1 MNKRI
6 ISAALSLA
14 VAVSAIGSF
23 SITASA
29 EAKTP
34 QYQTNARQME
44 QLNRGLIA
52 VKTTADSKS
61 GTKDGVYLSWRLLG
75 TESLTRQAFD
85 IYRDGT
91 YIHTTEA
98 DGPTSWTDPSGTANS
113 EYVVVKEDG
122 DPSAETP
129 VKPTTNFNYAT
140 DRYSLGNAFTYMD
153 IPLERPEPNNGG
165 NYYTVSKDVQGGA
178 NDASVGDLDGDGD
191 YEIVLKW
198 DPTNSKDAAGGGA
211 TGRTYID
218 AYEIDPENNDP
229 SKNENGHLYTWRIDL
244 GPHVRSG
251 AHENPFLVYDF
262 DGDGKA
268 EIASITGLGAT
279 DSKGNYVTEVG
290 DTEEIRSADN
300 TKTFLRK
307 GKNIGPEYYTVFDG
321 ETGEALY
328 TTDAIPI
335 GPNYDNATG
344 TYGPEDGSYF
354 GDAKMNRS
362 SRYLAAVAY
371 LDGVHPSIV
380 MCRGYYNRAML
391 RAYTWDGTE
400 MAMQWEHNGDKK
412 GTTLYGQGNHN
423 LSVGDIDGDGK
434 DEIVYGS
441 AALDDDGKTILGN
454 TLLSHGDAMHMND
467 FNNDGIQEVFSV
479 KEEGEGFKKYAEDL
493 RVAATGEHFWAEK
506 KIVTTGDNGRG
517 VMDNID
523 DEYAKTHPNALAL
536 GWSSGKDVTHD
547 LNGDD
552 VAAKPTGGSRTFDN
566 SLVYWDGD
574 LGRELLDDNIICKYD
589 ASTGTTSRFY
599 GPSDGYTLTG
609 GTTNNYSKRNASLSA
624 DLWGDWREEVIL
636 PTGKGQDETP
646 ALRIFTSV
654 IPTEY
659 RLTTLMHD
667 CQYRLGIA
675 WQNVGYNQP
684 PHTSYYIGS
693 AALATDN
700 GGNTLNY
707 LAPAVPYTKVTYDA
721 PAQVAVTG
729 VEFANKKITVE
740 QGRTASMGA
749 SVIPADATKKGI
761 VYTSS
766 DESVAKASNGIVTG
780 IGVGTA
786 TITATTKD
794 GGFTAE
800 CEVEV
805 FSNPVTGITLSDKLI
820 EFGIGNTATL
830 TANVLPSNAS
840 DKSVV
845 WSSDDDSV
853 AEVNSEGVVTGVG
866 LGKTTITAAAGD
878 RTAKCIV
885 KVKPMNIVDA
895 TGTDAFVISNTL
907 DDKVKFTGT
916 SNSALLTLNEA
927 TSFVEFH
934 KDFEAINKNTATLS
948 FRFTTGGAKTTD
960 YIWKLGHEYNT
971 ELKFLDTNG
980 KQIFDIIEQH
990 LTSGNTTYYS
1000 VGDYSDGGGGWQ
1012 KASEWK
1018 KVSDGDDNPW
1028 NRSQIRWD
1036 VKVTFDYAADT
1047 GTINLAGC
1055 NSSWVR
1061 SATYETTFPLNG
1073 ASFKTLKYETNTIKD
1088 WVSGNPK
1095 LEQLSYTSTEQVSG
1109 NTEVLYEK
1117 GTYNSSWQVTDLED
1131 WVQTGKDTAEL
1142 QFDENSGR
1150 IWYNPTKPTAEYS
1163 AEKTFDI
1170 DNGAVVSYDVN
1181 WYFGSA
1187 VARDGNYEYLQL
1199 GNMRLGWTNGYK
1211 LMLST
1216 DGGAT
1221 YGADAVFT
1229 GGNTTYTKNVK
1240 AQFNTTSKL
1249 VTLYLDGSPIYSG
1262 TYSDADGNTAD
1273 GANIVKLGFTRAGA
1287 APDWEV
1293 PNGIDKIRVAQ
1304 FIEGEEAPDFSTI
1317 KVTEKNG
1324 KTATAS
1330 YELIDYAEDTND
1342 VTLIGALYDGNKLI
1356 ELKWRNATLPA
1367 AENGIIRGN
1376 ESVEFNNDIGNYNVK
1391 VFMWNSV
1398 SGLKPF
1404 ADVE

>member
-6 ISAALSLA
+6 VSTVISVAVAISAF
-14 VAVSAIGSF
+14 GSF

-52 VKTTADSKS
+52 VVTTADSKS
-61 GTKDGVYLSWRLLG
+61 GTKDGVYLSWRLFG
-75 TESLTRQAFD
+75 TESLTHQAFD

-98 DGPTSWTDPSGTANS
+98 DGPTSWTDPNGTADN

-122 DPSAETP
+122 NPATETP

-153 IPLERPEPNNGG
+153 ILIERPADNGG
-165 NYYTVSKDVQGGA
+165 GHYYTVDKDHQGGA

-218 AYEIDPENNDP
+218 AYEIDPTNNDP
-229 SKNENGHLYTWRIDL
+229 SKNENGHLYKWRIDL

-262 DGDGKA
+262 NGDGYA
-268 EIASITGLGAT
+268 EIVSITGLGAT
-279 DSKGNYVTEVG
+279 DSKGEYVTKAG
-290 DTEEIRSADN
+290 DTDEIKNADN

-307 GKNIGPEYYTVFDG
+307 GKNIGPEYYTIFDG
-321 ETGEALY
+321 ETGEAIV

-335 GPNYDNATG
+335 GPNYDKAAG

-371 LDGVHPSIV
+371 LDGVHPSII
-380 MCRGYYNRAML
+380 MCRGYYNRAMI

-400 MAMQWEHNGDKK
+400 MVMQWEHNGGTK
-412 GTTLYGQGNHN
+412 GSTLYGQGNHN
-423 LSVGDIDGDGK
+423 LSVGDIDNDGK

-441 AALDDDGKTILGN
+441 AALDDDGKTVLGN
-454 TLLSHGDAMHMND
+454 TLLGHGDAMHLND
-467 FNNDGIQEVFSV
+467 FNNDGIQEVFAV
-479 KEEGEGFKKYAEDL
+479 KEDGEGFKKYAEDL
-493 RVAATGEHFWAEK
+493 RVASTGEHFWAEK
-506 KIVTTGDNGRG
+506 KIVTTDDNGRG

-599 GPSDGYTLTG
+599 GPTDGYTLTG
-609 GTTNNYSKRNASLSA
+609 GSSNNYSKRNASLSA

-636 PTGKGQDETP
+636 PTGKGQNDTP
-646 ALRIFTSV
+646 ALRIYTSV

-659 RLTTLMHD
+659 RLATLMHD
-667 CQYRLGIA
+667 CQYRLAIA

-693 AALATDN
+693 AALATDD
-700 GGNTLNY
+700 GGNTLHY
-707 LAPAVPYTKVTYDA
+707 LAPATAYTKVTYEA

-729 VEFANKKITVE
+729 VEIANKEITVE
-740 QGRTASMGA
+740 VGKTASIGA
-749 SVIPADATKKGI
+749 SVIPAEATKKGI
-761 VYTSS
+761 SYTSS

-780 IGVGTA
+780 VGVGTA

-800 CEVEV
+800 CEVTV
-805 FSNPVTGITLSDKLI
+805 FSNPVTGVALSDKLI
-820 EFGIGNTATL
+820 ELGIGNTATL
-830 TANVLPSNAS
+830 TASVLPSNAS

-866 LGKTTITAAAGD
+866 LGKTTVTATAGD
-878 RTAKCIV
+878 ITAKCIV
-885 KVKPMNIVDA
+885 KVKPMNIVEA
-895 TGTDAFVISNTL
+895 TGEDVFVTTNAL
-907 DDKVKFTGT
+907 DDTVKFTGAKD
-916 SNSALLTLNEA
+916 SASLTLAKA
-927 TSFVEFH
+927 TVPIEFH
-934 KDFEAINKNTATLS
+934 KDFEAFNKNTATLS
-948 FRFTTGGAKTTD
+948 FHFTTGGAKEGND
-960 YIWKLGHEYNT
+960 YIWKIGHGYNS
-971 ELKFLDTNG
+971 ELKLLDTNG
-980 KQIFDIIEQH
+980 NNIFNIIEEH
-990 LTSGNTTYYS
+990 TSSGVATKYAVADGAAQAVSSWTKLS
-1000 VGDYSDGGGGWQ
+1000 GDADS
-1012 KASEWK
+1012 
-1018 KVSDGDDNPW
+1018 PW

-1036 VKVTFDYAADT
+1036 VKVTFDYTAGV

-1055 NSSWVR
+1055 NNQWVR
-1061 SATYETTFPLNG
+1061 GETYETTFPLNG
-1073 ASFKTLKYETNTIKD
+1073 ASFKTLKYETNNLTD
-1088 WVSGNPK
+1088 WVSGTPK
-1095 LEQLSYTSTEQVSG
+1095 VEQLTYTSTEQVSG
-1109 NTEVLYEK
+1109 NTDVLYEK
-1117 GTYNSSWQVTDLED
+1117 GTYNSAWQETDLED
-1131 WVQTGKDTAEL
+1131 WVQTGKDTAAL
-1142 QFDENSGR
+1142 QFDESNGR
-1150 IWYNPTKPTAEYS
+1150 IWYNPVKPGAEYS
-1163 AEKTFDI
+1163 AEKTFDVTP
-1170 DNGAVVSYDVN
+1170 GAVVSYDVD

-1229 GGNTTYTKNVK
+1229 GENTTYTKNVK
-1240 AQFNTTSKL
+1240 ATFNTNTKT
-1249 VTLYLDGSPIYSG
+1249 VTLLFDGVQIYSG
-1262 TYSDADGNTAD
+1262 VYSDADGNTAD
-1273 GANIVKLGFTRAGA
+1273 GANLVKLGFTKAGA

-1293 PNGIDKIRVAQ
+1293 PNGINKIRVAQ

-1317 KVTEKNG
+1317 TVTEKNG
-1324 KTATAS
+1324 KTADAS
-1330 YELIDYAEDTND
+1330 YELIDYAEETKD
-1342 VTLIGALYDGNKLI
+1342 VTLVGALYDGNKLVEVKSKGI
-1356 ELKWRNATLPA
+1356 TLGEA
-1367 AENGIIRGN
+1367 VNGIIKGTD
-1376 ESVEFNNDIGNYNVK
+1376 SIEFTNDTENCNVK
-1391 VFMWNSV
+1391 IFMWDTV
-1398 SGLKPF
+1398 SGQKPY
-1404 ADVE
+1404 ADAVGK